1 MFELVSWL
9 VVVWLVVDELV
20 VATLP
25 EPVSVLVVVDV
36 SLFVLLP
43 ELDEVFVAVV
53 ELSEPPEP
61 ALVGVGIVGVEPL
74 VVPAVEF
81 ACDVRD
87 PMLEPLRAR
96 VPDVREPFRQH
107 RLGVA
112 RERAHRS
119 VQLPGEALCS
129 ILPRGLHELR
139 EPLSGLVRV

>member
-1 MFELVSWL
+1 MGS
-9 VVVWLVVDELV
+9 DE
-20 VATLP
+20 
-25 EPVSVLVVVDV
+25 
-36 SLFVLLP
+36 
-43 ELDEVFVAVV
+43 
-53 ELSEPPEP
+53 
-61 ALVGVGIVGVEPL
+61 L

-112 RERAHRS
+112 RERAHGP